1 VLDKHNG
8 QGRTS
13 VKANRPQRL
22 PVVESI
28 LAAASS
34 SKLAMRM
41 GDTALLGRSG
51 DVIVC
56 WWCARAGGRGQKWR
70 NFVAAA
76 FTLRS
81 NAFYLTVHIFQDARR
96 FTLINAR

>member
-1 VLDKHNG
+1 
-8 QGRTS
+8 
-13 VKANRPQRL
+13 
-22 PVVESI
+22 

-41 GDTALLGRSG
+41 GDTALLGRVGDLTGDSSSVRSG